1 MSRFA
6 REVKWL
12 WSTPWP
18 LYAAVLLF
26 TNVVGAIAIMYYVR
40 FLIPM
45 PEVDLLGDVAVGL
58 SEVGIIYLIVAV
70 ILGGIVSFML
80 FRPVLYWQRKP
91 DKYDPSS
98 VRHLVLR
105 IPLLQTLVVSIV
117 WLVGIVIATV
127 ATARVEPRLALVVGI
142 AATMAGLMCSLLT
155 YIQAER
161 LMRPVAARVLV
172 SVTEDSNV
180 EPPITQRLYL
190 TWVMTSALPLM
201 GIILLLIAQNWGF
214 FRNTPG
220 ELMPAISALA
230 FTALLT
236 GFAGTAFATM
246 SVVDPILDLQDAIN
260 RVRGGETDT
269 RVDIYDGSE
278 LGVLQAGFN
287 EMMRGLKERQR
298 LHDIFGRYV
307 GSEVAA
313 KALEDK
319 PELGG
324 ELRTVAVIF
333 VDVIGSTGLAVNRSP
348 KEVVEALNEFFNIV
362 VSVVHR
368 NSGVINKFEGDA
380 ALAVF
385 NAPLS
390 LEDFSSHALKAAR
403 ELRQELRDLE
413 LDAGIGVTAGQ
424 VVAGHIGGEDRFEY
438 TVIGDAVNTASRL
451 TDLAKDTRGRVL
463 TNSSTLELANEE
475 ERARW
480 TTMKSIELRGRNKMT
495 QLARPVR
502 PTMADKH

>member
-1 MSRFA
+1 MRDL
-6 REVKWL
+6 RWL

-26 TNVVGAIAIMYYVR
+26 TNVVGAVAIMYYVR

-45 PEVDLLGDVAVGL
+45 PEASLLGDVAVGV
-58 SEVGIIYLIVAV
+58 SEVGIIYLFVAV
-70 ILGGIVSFML
+70 VLGGLVSFAL
-80 FRPVLYWQRKP
+80 FRPVLYWQRNPQRYKR
-91 DKYDPSS
+91 ST
-98 VRHLVLR
+98 VRRLILR
-105 IPLLQTLVVSIV
+105 IPVLQTLVVGVV
-117 WLVGIVIATV
+117 WLVGILIAT
-127 ATARVEPRLALVVGI
+127 AASGRESPRLAVVVGI
-142 AATMAGLMCSLLT
+142 ASTMAGLMSMLLT
-155 YIQAER
+155 YVQAER
-161 LMRPVAARVLV
+161 LMRPISSSVLG
-172 SVTEDSNV
+172 SDADEGGL
-180 EPPITQRLYL
+180 EPPVRQRMYL
-190 TWVMTSALPLM
+190 TWVMTSALPLV
-201 GIILLLIAQNWGF
+201 GILLLLVAQYNGF
-214 FRNTPG
+214 FRNNPG

-230 FTALLT
+230 FTALIT
-236 GFAGTAFATM
+236 GFAGTAFTVM
-246 SVVDPILDLQDAIN
+246 SVVDPIMDLQDAIN
-260 RVRGGETDT
+260 RVRKGETDT
-269 RVDIYDGSE
+269 QVDIYDGSE

-287 EMMRGLKERQR
+287 EMIRGLGERQR

-324 ELRTVAVIF
+324 ELREVGVVF
-333 VDVIGSTGLAVNRSP
+333 VDVMGSTGLAVERSP
-348 KEVVEALNEFFNIV
+348 KEVVEALNEFFEIV

-390 LEDFSSHALKAAR
+390 LEDYATRALACAR
-403 ELRQELRDLE
+403 ELRQELRGLE
-413 LDAGIGVTAGQ
+413 LDAGIGVAAGQ

-451 TDLAKDTRGRVL
+451 TDLAKDTPGRVL
-463 TNSSTLELANEE
+463 TNTSTLERADKEE
-475 ERARW
+475 QERW
-480 TTMKSIELRGRNKMT
+480 TRMKSIELRGRFKMT